1 MAMNKDRLGLNIWTF
16 VKTQTSFGAAMTP
29 ALEASGLALWTGI
42 ADEIIKEI
50 TDHAVVTSTTTTPG
64 AQAGPTTLP
73 GTATG
78 TVA

>member
-1 MAMNKDRLGLNIWTF
+1 MGMDKDRLGLAIWTF
-16 VKTQTSFGAAMTP
+16 VKTQTSFGAALTAP
-29 ALEASGLALWTGI
+29 LDAAGLALWKGI
-42 ADEIIKEI
+42 ANEIILEI
-50 TDHAVVTSTTTTPG
+50 QGHAVVTSTTTTPN